1 MTKSGTMLCLVDLS
15 SDIPP
20 VLHLVVKSGTQLC
33 LVDLSSNVP
42 PGRGI

>member
-20 VLHLVVKSGTQLC
+20 VLHLVARIGAQLC
-33 LVDLSSNVP
+33 LVDLSSDVP

>member
-1 MTKSGTMLCLVDLS
+1 MIKSGTMLDLVDLS

-33 LVDLSSNVP
+33 LVDLSSDVC